1 MENQFVR
8 TELLLGPRAV
18 AHLGQC
24 RVAVFGIG
32 GVGSFAAEAL
42 VRSGLGH
49 IALIDNDRV
58 SRSNLNRQLF
68 ALHSTLG
75 RYKVD
80 AARERLL
87 DVNPEL
93 HVEAYRTFY
102 LPENAGDF
110 DLRRFDYIVD
120 AVDTV
125 SAKLTLALEAQGAGV
140 PLISAMG
147 TGNKLDPAQLRISDI
162 SETRN
167 CPLAR
172 VMRKECRKRGVRKL
186 LCVWSPEEPIPPHP
200 EAVLEEQPNPGKR
213 RIPGSSALVPPA
225 AGILLAAR
233 VIRDLTAG
241 L

>member
-1 MENQFVR
+1 MDHQFIR

-18 AHLGQC
+18 EHLGNC
-24 RVAVFGIG
+24 RAAVFGIG

-58 SRSNLNRQLF
+58 SLSNLNRQLF

-87 DVNPEL
+87 DINPAL
-93 HVEAYRTFY
+93 DVEVFRTFY

-110 DLRRFDYIVD
+110 DLGRFDYIVD

-125 SAKLTLALEAQGAGV
+125 SAKLTLASEAQAAGV

-147 TGNKLDPAQLRISDI
+147 TGNKLDPAQLRVSDI
-162 SETRN
+162 SETQN

-172 VMRKECRKRGVRKL
+172 VMRKECRKRGIRKL
-186 LCVWSPEEPIPPHP
+186 LCVWSPEEPLPPHP
-200 EAVLEEQPNPGKR
+200 EAALEETPNPGKR
-213 RIPGSSALVPPA
+213 QIPGSSALVPPA

-233 VIRDLTAG
+233 VIRDLTANT
-241 L
+241 